1 MTVWQQELLDGKQ
14 MWNLLKLPQLTIPVL
29 VFISPYLENMCKF
42 RTKVFGHLPALGHP
56 IIPDPRLIASAL
68 LLWTPETASVFLN
81 AILMEATTILRASV
95 SDMKPTYHPELSSE
109 GLLSIIPWLSLT
121 FYFLI
126 FLFTAFLIYQRY
138 YKFQIKDFSCADLI
152 SCVLFKILVMVKE
165 IHIFIV
171 FYYHS
176 CCDKDI
182 SLAETEIIVKATIG
196 LGKKEKSSDCKGSC
210 LSEVV
215 FEELWFICL

>member
-14 MWNLLKLPQLTIPVL
+14 MWNLLKLLQLTISVL

-42 RTKVFGHLPALGHP
+42 RAKVFGHLPALGHP

-109 GLLSIIPWLSLT
+109 GLLSIIPGLSLT
-121 FYFLI
+121 FYFLSD
-126 FLFTAFLIYQRY
+126 FFFTAFLIYQRY
-138 YKFQIKDFSCADLI
+138 YKSQIKDFSCAGLI
-152 SCVLFKILVMVKE
+152 SCVLFKILIMVKE
-165 IHIFIV
+165 IHMFTV

-176 CCDKDI
+176 CCDKNI
-182 SLAETEIIVKATIG
+182 SSAETEIIVKTTIG
-196 LGKKEKSSDCKGSC
+196 LGKK
-210 LSEVV
+210 
-215 FEELWFICL
+215 